1 MSKDHP
7 LSEQGTSE
15 ARPMAGASSKE
26 NAPGSSRP
34 QAPTGHSS
42 AGTGHEIPAFSPS
55 KEGSRVNRRSFL
67 TLLAQ
72 GSVAA
77 AITAVVVQTIR
88 FLGFQ
93 PPDSESSVVP
103 LGGPDNYE
111 SEAPVYVAEARVYI
125 GRDGNGLYALD
136 AVCPH
141 LGCLVEPN
149 EEGGYMCPCHD
160 SLFDDEGRALSGP
173 ATQPLQHLYL
183 WYDGDQGQLLVD
195 RSEPVDPAVRLI
207 I

>member
-1 MSKDHP
+1 MSKDHHTP
-7 LSEQGTSE
+7 EQGTSDQKG
-15 ARPMAGASSKE
+15 R
-26 NAPGSSRP
+26 
-34 QAPTGHSS
+34 
-42 AGTGHEIPAFSPS
+42 
-55 KEGSRVNRRSFL
+55 RVNRRSFL

-77 AITAVVVQTIR
+77 AITAIVVQTVR

-93 PPDSESSVVP
+93 PPDSESSIVP

-111 SEAPVYVAEARVYI
+111 PETLVYVAEARVYV
-125 GRDGNGLYALD
+125 GHDGNGLYALD

-149 EEGGYMCPCHD
+149 EDGGFMCPCHD
-160 SLFDDEGRALSGP
+160 SLFDQEGRALSGP
-173 ATQPLQHLYL
+173 ATKPLQHLYL
-183 WYDGDQGQLLVD
+183 WYDQEQGQLLVD
-195 RSEPVDPAVRLI
+195 RSEPVEPVVRLI